1 MWQCCGVGRSHS
13 EFAEGRKQE
22 VCVSVEGM
30 NGQEWNSEGL
40 KDLTLDPVV
49 MLSAGTSS
57 LALVLGAEI
66 SDSTTPRAH
75 DDIIVIAAE

>member
-1 MWQCCGVGRSHS
+1 M
-13 EFAEGRKQE
+13 
-22 VCVSVEGM
+22 CVSVEGM

-57 LALVLGAEI
+57 LVPVLGAET
-66 SDSTTPRAH
+66 SDNTAH
-75 DDIIVIAAE
+75 KSLTVSCLCVCV